1 MFDRLT
7 LTHDIVD
14 IRGALVARRGTVISP
29 ESIAD
34 AAHRAPALP
43 RRRLAETELA
53 RDVDAPL
60 EAAEYRHLFHGDAV
74 REAVARALGNALLPD
89 VLVEEL
95 VAARREA
102 AAVHAHAFAAAA
114 AAVRMLLSAVGTAR
128 GVPDL
133 AAAALLHD
141 LGMRHLPPRLL
152 SPAERLSRE
161 DALRVAAHPLT
172 GAYHLATVLGA
183 HPAVA
188 AARSHH
194 WRCGQGYPAL
204 GVAPSRSIEVVS
216 VASAFAALTQ
226 PRAFRSAAYSARG
239 AADVLVSEA
248 ALGHADTNT
257 VRLLVHALRGGR
269 GDPRAVR
276 FGHVREGHAP
286 EHNRYAPVEVPAR
299 AYV

>member
-7 LTHDIVD
+7 LEHDLVD
-14 IRGALVARRGTVISP
+14 CRGACVARRGTVISP
-29 ESIAD
+29 EAIAE
-34 AAHRAPALP
+34 AAQRASAAP
-43 RRRLAETELA
+43 RRPLAETALA
-53 RDVDAPL
+53 RDVLGPLDAS
-60 EAAEYRHLFHGDAV
+60 EYQHLFQGDSVRDAV
-74 REAVARALGNALLPD
+74 VRAIGSAQLPEA
-89 VLVEEL
+89 LVEEL
-95 VAARREA
+95 VAARRHA
-102 AAVHAHAFAAAA
+102 SALHAHAFATAAI
-114 AAVRMLLSAVGTAR
+114 AVRVLVSVVGEAR

-141 LGMRHLPPRLL
+141 LGMLHLPPRLREP
-152 SPAERLSRE
+152 SARLPRE
-161 DALRVAAHPLT
+161 DALRIAAHPLI
-172 GAYHLATVLGA
+172 GAYHLALVLGA

-204 GVAPSRSIEVVS
+204 GTAPSRSIEVVS

-239 AADVLVSEA
+239 AADVLIAEA
-248 ALGHADTNT
+248 AVGHADMNT

-276 FGHVREGHAP
+276 FGHEREGHAP
-286 EHNRYAPVEVPAR
+286 EVNRYAPVEAPPR